1 MEGNNDRSRRILRS
15 CGLILFMVSLLLRS
29 SVVKG
34 QEATGSTVVVL
45 DPSLPSVDLLV
56 KQIKSGTRIV
66 FLKNTNDPLRSITK
80 ILKHCAPVNSLHI
93 FLEGQPGVMIYNGVP
108 VTIDTLNK
116 AEIYLTQWRQ
126 YFNDDA
132 DVFLYG
138 CEIGKGLK
146 GMEFVKTFAMLT
158 GLDVAA
164 SDNLT
169 GSHFQGGDWFME
181 VKSGLIE
188 NQIAL
193 DQSQKIQYP
202 AILRKE
208 PMHARKK
215 GKESI

>member
-1 MEGNNDRSRRILRS
+1 MEGKSNRSGSILNS
-15 CGLILFMVSLLLRS
+15 CGVLLFIVSSLLQGS
-29 SVVKG
+29 IAMA
-34 QEATGSTVVVL
+34 QENTGSTVAVL

-56 KQIKSGTRIV
+56 KQLTPGTRIV

-93 FLEGQPGVMIYNGVP
+93 FLEGQPGVMMYNSIA
-108 VTIDTLNK
+108 VTIDSLNR
-116 AEIYLTQWRQ
+116 AEPYLSQWRL

-138 CEIGKGLK
+138 CEVGKGLK

-208 PMHARKK
+208 QIHAHKK